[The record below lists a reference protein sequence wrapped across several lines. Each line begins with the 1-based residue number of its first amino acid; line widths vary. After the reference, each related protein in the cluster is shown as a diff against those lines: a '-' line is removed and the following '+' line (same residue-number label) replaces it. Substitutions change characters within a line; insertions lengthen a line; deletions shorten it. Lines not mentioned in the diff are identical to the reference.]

1 MEVQDEH
8 RDAEEEGQSNHP
20 ILVDEYDRSVRRRT
34 ADVPRQ
40 RTPVTFDSKDSK
52 EDSSDAEPYTQKDL
66 MRMVVSLQSH
76 MDTLVAQN
84 KGLMEQAAAA
94 REDLTMRDAAYN
106 ELLTELATYREQAQR
121 RRQSGV
127 ASHLITPAVT
137 LNVAQVQTTV
147 AEPTGTSSFS
157 PPPTVSAEVR
167 KQVQKKLEKFQPW
180 QPSPSADATRLVTW
194 LSRYELWVRN
204 AGGDEQLMLE
214 FIGEHLDGPAFD
226 WHRHLSSTSEA
237 KTSWPKFKDAI
248 RDQFQPSLPL
258 TVVTQRLH
266 ECTKSKQESYPQH
279 LTRFQ
284 HILADLPPGTLSSVM
299 LHQIYLRNIDR
310 DVRYELRSRHQSSL
324 NSVASPPS
332 VAELCQWAMAVEHDL
347 TELHDRPNTSHKP
360 AGSGDTLH
368 HVSTQTSSTT
378 TTTTAPSTSSTPRL
392 PNVSANYKGK
402 HPDPN
407 YPQHRGHSSTTGGIG
422 AKRTISP
429 PPLQAPPASNPSN
442 VASST
447 SGHAH
452 LARTCYNCGQPGHY
466 RHNCPLPRGQ
476 QGIQAKR
483 EK

>member
-214 FIGEHLDGPAFD
+214 FIGEHLC
-226 WHRHLSSTSEA
+226 WIVR
-237 KTSWPKFKDAI
+237 
-248 RDQFQPSLPL
+248 PSLRRVL
-258 TVVTQRLH
+258 
-266 ECTKSKQESYPQH
+266 ES
-279 LTRFQ
+279 
-284 HILADLPPGTLSSVM
+284 
-299 LHQIYLRNIDR
+299 
-310 DVRYELRSRHQSSL
+310 VR
-324 NSVASPPS
+324 
-332 VAELCQWAMAVEHDL
+332 
-347 TELHDRPNTSHKP
+347 TSHEP
-360 AGSGDTLH
+360 RVRVGASRRNGPRVRQRGGGAAPLRTLEGEEIHTPSPLHLRAAVQHAYRHFSSSMSIDT
-368 HVSTQTSSTT
+368 
-378 TTTTAPSTSSTPRL
+378 STP
-392 PNVSANYKGK
+392 
-402 HPDPN
+402 H
-407 YPQHRGHSSTTGGIG
+407 
-422 AKRTISP
+422 
-429 PPLQAPPASNPSN
+429 
-442 VASST
+442 
-447 SGHAH
+447 
-452 LARTCYNCGQPGHY
+452 
-466 RHNCPLPRGQ
+466 Q
-476 QGIQAKR
+476 QVMGP
-483 EK
+483 